1 MVKKIEKRK
10 LEKIRRVNMNPVMF
24 LEFLRKVEKL
34 KSNTRHS
41 VTADGVAESVAAHSW
56 RITLMAYLLKNEC
69 KDIDM
74 QKVMAMC
81 LIHDIGE
88 AVTGDIA
95 SFNKTEEHEEI
106 EKKAIRQLLLE
117 LPEDV
122 GTEMAQ
128 LFDEMDALET
138 KEAKFFK
145 ALDRMEAV
153 VQHNEAD
160 ISSWIPVE
168 YEYQMTYGEE
178 DAKEFPVLDGIRKQ
192 MKEDTK
198 KKIERETSN
207 K

>member
-1 MVKKIEKRK
+1 
-10 LEKIRRVNMNPVMF
+10 MNPVMF

-41 VTADGVAESVAAHSW
+41 VTADGVPESVAAHSW

>member
-1 MVKKIEKRK
+1 
-10 LEKIRRVNMNPVMF
+10 MNPVMF

-41 VTADGVAESVAAHSW
+41 VTADGVPESVAAHSW

-95 SFNKTEEHEEI
+95 SFNKTEEDEEI

-117 LPEDV
+117 LPEEV
-122 GTEMAQ
+122 GAEMAQ

-153 VQHNEAD
+153 IQHNEAD

-178 DAKEFPVLDGIRKQ
+178 EAKEFPVLAGIRKQ

-198 KKIERETSN
+198 KKIARETLN